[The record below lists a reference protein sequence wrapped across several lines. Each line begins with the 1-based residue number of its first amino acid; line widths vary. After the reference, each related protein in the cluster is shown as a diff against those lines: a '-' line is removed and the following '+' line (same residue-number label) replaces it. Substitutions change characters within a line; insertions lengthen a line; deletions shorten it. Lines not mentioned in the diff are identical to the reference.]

1 MAVAVV
7 VIHLEVDHLNNS
19 GNGGLEGDDP
29 PVRGQPGLHYSRV
42 KEPAHAF
49 MVILAILTHL
59 KRLSFLL
66 VRLDIKITPKGLS
79 EVPLNRNEMESNR
92 CFYPTGKGLV
102 HTPNPAKVKQTC
114 GIQNQGFTPRTRK
127 TTGDL
132 RAFALDRSMTQPHN

>member
-66 VRLDIKITPKGLS
+66 VRLDIKITPKGL
-79 EVPLNRNEMESNR
+79 R
-92 CFYPTGKGLV
+92 
-102 HTPNPAKVKQTC
+102 
-114 GIQNQGFTPRTRK
+114 
-127 TTGDL
+127 
-132 RAFALDRSMTQPHN
+132 